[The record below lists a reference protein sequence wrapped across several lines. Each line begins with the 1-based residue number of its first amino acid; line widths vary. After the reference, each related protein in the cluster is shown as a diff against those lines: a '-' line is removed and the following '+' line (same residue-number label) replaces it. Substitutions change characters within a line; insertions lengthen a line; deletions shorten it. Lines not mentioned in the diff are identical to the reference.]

1 MNKKIKQYWKRNYK
15 ILLFQTAIFIL
26 CALLS
31 SRVFLETFQ
40 GTTPKNIIDCMV
52 TTLMIMAFVFN
63 AFLFFTCGFKN
74 QKILE
79 LLKIYSSSVCVII
92 VIFFYLIE
100 KYGDN
105 YKMDKPVDENFLLP
119 YKFFWILTI
128 FMIFYLI
135 KITLAV
141 FFDGKNDNNSA

>member
-105 YKMDKPVDENFLLP
+105 YKMDKHVDENFLLP

>member
-92 VIFFYLIE
+92 VIFF
-100 KYGDN
+100 
-105 YKMDKPVDENFLLP
+105 LP
-119 YKFFWILTI
+119 YR
-128 FMIFYLI
+128 
-135 KITLAV
+135 KIWR
-141 FFDGKNDNNSA
+141 